1 MGFNVNNWCSNNYYW
16 LYDCDGELSTM
27 KEEDLDDLMERA
39 SANLNESTEL
49 GEISKDFKDNTP
61 SSSNLTPDEFR
72 LAWRGIN
79 ILKRMSPSSVAI
91 IEGFVDMKRSVGGWN
106 TDRKV
111 EAITGVQ
118 QQRSGNSFMDKLF
131 KPKQ

>member
-1 MGFNVNNWCSNNYYW
+1 M
-16 LYDCDGELSTM
+16 ETKT
-27 KEEDLDDLMERA
+27 KEEDLDDLMDRA
-39 SANLNESTEL
+39 SANLNEKTEL
-49 GEISKDFKDNTP
+49 GEISKDFKDNIP

-72 LAWRGIN
+72 LTWRGIN
-79 ILKRMSPSSVAI
+79 ILRRMSPSSVAI

-118 QQRSGNSFMDKLF
+118 QQRSGNSFMDRLL
-131 KPKQ
+131 KPKP